1 MCIDYCRS
9 ALLMERS
16 LRDWRPHMPERLD
29 REDVADWITCP
40 MARLI
45 SPALRLLLQELLD
58 ALFGAASWRSC
69 VSEGGSGCPAMIGA
83 ANLNDDRPI

>member
-1 MCIDYCRS
+1 MPFR
-9 ALLMERS
+9 LLMERS
-16 LRDWRPHMPERLD
+16 LRDWHSHMPDPSIERRLPIGSPA
-29 REDVADWITCP
+29 R
-40 MARLI
+40 MARLT

>member
-1 MCIDYCRS
+1 
-9 ALLMERS
+9 
-16 LRDWRPHMPERLD
+16 
-29 REDVADWITCP
+29 

-58 ALFGAASWRSC
+58 ALIGAASWRSC
-69 VSEGGSGCPAMIGA
+69 VSEGGNGCPAMIGA